1 VAFNDCLQVFRIVAM
16 AAVISG
22 SKSAWD
28 TWDLI
33 TFKNEG
39 TTFEMNG
46 TTLLA
51 SQNTLILILTIMEL
65 DFMSI
70 H

>member
-1 VAFNDCLQVFRIVAM
+1 VAER
-16 AAVISG
+16 G
-22 SKSAWD
+22 H

-51 SQNTLILILTIMEL
+51 SQNTIILILTIMEL

-70 H
+70 Q